1 MPFFIP
7 ILIAAAM
14 LGSSAIMVAPY
25 ANEELKKKDIAN
37 KVDHLSATEIAD
49 RQSTRLSQPD
59 VGYTSIVVNEQL
71 DNNSVTQQSWFIPAL
86 IAGAAI
92 VAIMVLK

>member
-1 MPFFIP
+1 MPLP
-7 ILIAAAM
+7 LLLPLALIA
-14 LGSSAIMVAPY
+14 SSAIMVAPY
-25 ANEELKKKDIAN
+25 ANEELKKKDIAT
-37 KVDHLSATEIAD
+37 KIDHLTASEIRS

-59 VGYTSIVVNEQL
+59 VGNTTIVVNEQL
-71 DNNSVTQQSWFIPAL
+71 DNNSAVTQQSWFIPAL